1 MSGMAEHDRIAELV
15 PLVALGAATPDE
27 VAEVHAHAASCPVC
41 RAELDSLAV
50 AASRIGMSVPQVA
63 PPPRLKA
70 ELMEAIRA
78 DSRGAAAPAATP
90 RPIRRRLWPSLAGA
104 LAAAVIG
111 LTAWNVTL
119 QRDRNDTTA
128 LTPVQVAPNVTVQA
142 QLATVNGRRVAVMN
156 VAGLAAL
163 DPAQG
168 YEVWVVPA
176 SGVPESRGFMALSAA
191 NRFSA
196 TVDVSAGETIAVTR
210 ETRTNTTAPTTDKV
224 LVITT

>member
-1 MSGMAEHDRIAELV
+1 MSGMPEHDRIAQLV

-27 VAEVHAHAASCPVC
+27 VAEVKAHAASCPVC

-70 ELMEAIRA
+70 ELMQAIRS
-78 DSRGAAAPAATP
+78 DSRRTAPPVPAR
-90 RPIRRRLWPSLAGA
+90 RPARRLLWPSLAGV

-119 QRDRNDTTA
+119 QRERDVTTA
-128 LTPVQVAPNVTVQA
+128 LTPVQVAPNVTVTA

-176 SGVPESRGFMALSAA
+176 SGIPESRGFMALSAA

-210 ETRTNTTAPTTDKV
+210 EARTNTAAPTSDKV